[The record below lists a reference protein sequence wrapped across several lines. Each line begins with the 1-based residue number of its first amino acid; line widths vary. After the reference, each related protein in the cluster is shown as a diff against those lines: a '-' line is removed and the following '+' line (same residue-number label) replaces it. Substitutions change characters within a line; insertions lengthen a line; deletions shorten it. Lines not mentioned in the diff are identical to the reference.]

1 MDKVNSL
8 IKNTPIHLTTN
19 TIVLIIVAIIALY
32 ILIKAIAGIIRIA
45 ALIGVCWFILMSI
58 QSTNLINIPIIR
70 EAYTTV
76 EKIIPSKE
84 LWTEALDKED
94 KINKV
99 VNDLK

>member
-1 MDKVNSL
+1 L

-84 LWTEALDKED
+84 LWTDALDKAD

>member
-1 MDKVNSL
+1 MDKINSL
-8 IKNTPIHLTTN
+8 IKNTQLHLTTN

-58 QSTNLINIPIIR
+58 QSTNLINIPVIR

-84 LWTEALDKED
+84 LWTEALDKAG